1 MKTPAI
7 KHIVYRIGSLGDSVV
22 SLPSLYVLKKK
33 FPDDSFILLC
43 DRQAGDPRVLAD
55 ELFKN
60 MGLFEQVL
68 TYPVDSNSGKLKR
81 FWNMALLWSQVRRT
95 GARRL
100 SYLAPSSRTPRQIK
114 RDLFFFKLGGIKEF
128 LGIKGFMELTA
139 KKPGVPLPSVPQE
152 ADLLLARLA
161 QDEIEVPKAGEGKMD
176 LALGEADR
184 KEFQEWLKTQKSDQG
199 RPWLAVAPFSKQPVK
214 VWPVERYRSV
224 VRKLIEQFKVWP
236 VVFGS
241 AQESMEA
248 QALIDAW
255 GCGYNAAASLG
266 VRAAALALSKCVLYV
281 GADSGPIHLAAA
293 VKTPCVG
300 VYSAHGIP
308 GRWSPYGEG
317 HTVIRL
323 HPDCEGCQLAE
334 CIEQGM
340 KCILEIDE
348 KKVLTACVEKLSVK
362 LVPR

>member
-1 MKTPAI
+1 MTASAI
-7 KHIVYRIGSLGDSVV
+7 QHIVYRIGSLGDTVV
-22 SLPSLYVLKKK
+22 SLPSLYVLKQN
-33 FPDDSFILLC
+33 FPNDHFILLS
-43 DRQAGDPRVLAD
+43 DRQAGHPRVLAD
-55 ELFKN
+55 ELFEN
-60 MGLFEQVL
+60 MGLFEQVF
-68 TYPVDSNSGKLKR
+68 TYPVNSNSRRVERL
-81 FWNMALLWSQVRRT
+81 WNMARLWWMIRRT
-95 GARRL
+95 GSRRL
-100 SYLAPSSRTPRQIK
+100 SYLAPSTRTPRQIK
-114 RDLFFFKLGGIKEF
+114 RDIFFFKLAGINEF
-128 LGIKGFMELTA
+128 LGTTGFMDMPSKT
-139 KKPGVPLPSVPQE
+139 PGVPLASVPQE

-161 QDEIEVPKAGEGKMD
+161 QDGIGVPKAGQGDMD
-176 LALGEADR
+176 LGLGETDR
-184 KEFQEWLKTQKSDQG
+184 EEFQKWVKTQKPDQG

-214 VWPVERYRSV
+214 VWPVERYRNIV
-224 VRKLIEQFKVWP
+224 KKLIEQFNVWP

-241 AQESMEA
+241 VQESPGA
-248 QALIDAW
+248 QALIEAW

-266 VRAAALALSKCVLYV
+266 VRAAAVALSKCVLYV

-317 HTVIRL
+317 HRVIRL

-348 KKVLTACVEKLSVK
+348 EKVLAACVEKLSEK
-362 LVPR
+362 LVSK